1 MLGFVLLFF
10 GNLFSSDMI
19 IIVFVALILF
29 GGEKLPEIARGLGKG
44 LRDFKDASEGIKREI
59 NDHINSLEEKRTETA
74 LDNQA
79 AAIRDQQPV
88 NNGHLIENRPPVEN
102 TIPINENHFTGSEN
116 TAADNPG
123 EAHNEQVNEG
133 HADAPHTDTG
143 TTTNELIK
151 NS

>member
-79 AAIRDQQPV
+79 AAIRDQQP
-88 NNGHLIENRPPVEN
+88 GSSDHLIENHPPVEN
-102 TIPINENHFTGSEN
+102 TIPINENHFTGNENAVADSHAETHSEPV
-116 TAADNPG
+116 TSD
-123 EAHNEQVNEG
+123 HI
-133 HADAPHTDTG
+133 DAPHTDTG

>member
-79 AAIRDQQPV
+79 AAIRDQQAA
-88 NNGHLIENRPPVEN
+88 NNDHLIENRPPVEN
-102 TIPINENHFTGSEN
+102 TIPINENHFTGNEN
-116 TAADNPG
+116 TVTDSHAEADSEP
-123 EAHNEQVNEG
+123 VNG
-133 HADAPHTDTG
+133 DHVDDPHTDTG
-143 TTTNELIK
+143 TTTNEPIK

>member
-79 AAIRDQQPV
+79 AAIRD
-88 NNGHLIENRPPVEN
+88 NDHLIESRPPVEN
-102 TIPINENHFTGSEN
+102 TMPVNENHFT
-116 TAADNPG
+116 A
-123 EAHNEQVNEG
+123 NEG
-133 HADAPHTDTG
+133 AATNSDVETHSEPVTGDHVDAPHTDSG

>member
-79 AAIRDQQPV
+79 ATIRDQQAA
-88 NNGHLIENRPPVEN
+88 NNDHLIENRPPVEN
-102 TIPINENHFTGSEN
+102 TIPINENHFTGNENAVTDSHAETHSEPV
-116 TAADNPG
+116 TGD
-123 EAHNEQVNEG
+123 HN
-133 HADAPHTDTG
+133 DALHTDTG